1 MKWPLNTLYRVR
13 LIEVSHC
20 PEPTRAGMQSA
31 TKLARYRAM
40 IGIATFAAV
49 PLVVTVVMTNRTSV
63 NAQQEIRPTV
73 ESALA
78 ADEEL
83 ARSIR
88 DNDPQGIERLLDK
101 NWAVISTAGGV
112 GEGPSIFPNGIKSGF
127 LTRKTMELSEPRVRL
142 YENIAIVTTKL
153 KTSGTLQGK
162 LFDVTERQTDVW
174 HWEDG
179 GWKCVLTHET
189 KMQNN

>member
-1 MKWPLNTLYRVR
+1 
-13 LIEVSHC
+13 
-20 PEPTRAGMQSA
+20 
-31 TKLARYRAM
+31 M

-142 YENIAIVTTKL
+142 YENIAIGSSV
-153 KTSGTLQGK
+153 G
-162 LFDVTERQTDVW
+162 
-174 HWEDG
+174 
-179 GWKCVLTHET
+179 
-189 KMQNN
+189 